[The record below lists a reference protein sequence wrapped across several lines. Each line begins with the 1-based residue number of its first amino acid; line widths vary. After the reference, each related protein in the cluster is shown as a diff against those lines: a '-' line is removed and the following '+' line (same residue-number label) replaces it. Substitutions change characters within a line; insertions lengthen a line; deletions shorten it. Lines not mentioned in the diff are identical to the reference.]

1 MARDNIR
8 KSKDSQKCKENTQ
21 NECLK
26 YLKKNKNKLILGVI
40 CVIIMLIGIFLAIDK
55 NNVYKKIPETIQNIN
70 NGKKESIL
78 GKKSILENK
87 ETSKEKNNAN
97 EEMIENKEPIKEE
110 EPTTETKDEPNY
122 ENITFK
128 KHNQ

>member
-8 KSKDSQKCKENTQ
+8 KSKDSQKCKDNTQ

-70 NGKKESIL
+70 SLNLLYFVHLRRYTLIYILGLYLKRSIMGKK
-78 GKKSILENK
+78 
-87 ETSKEKNNAN
+87 
-97 EEMIENKEPIKEE
+97 
-110 EPTTETKDEPNY
+110 
-122 ENITFK
+122 
-128 KHNQ
+128 NQF